1 MQWVYVVLV
10 LIALLA
16 VVRVV
21 LALRK
26 ARAQSTHD
34 DWDERLVKN
43 LRSAGGNSFTP
54 YEVDF
59 FFSVPDEAA
68 AASLRAALET
78 DGFAIDSRIMSGEAA
93 SGYSLHARKHL
104 RVSVSEMQ
112 GLSQRFR
119 LLAQRHNGH
128 YDGWM
133 TDPSRK

>member
-10 LIALLA
+10 LTALLA

-26 ARAQSTHD
+26 ARSQSTND
-34 DWDERLVKN
+34 DWDARLVKN
-43 LRSAGGNSFTP
+43 LRAAGGNSFTP

-68 AASLRAALET
+68 AESLRGTLESE
-78 DGFAIDSRIMSGEAA
+78 GFAIDARIMSGEGA
-93 SGYSLHARKHL
+93 SGYSLQARKHL
-104 RVSVSEMQ
+104 RISVSEMQ
-112 GLSQRFR
+112 GFSRRFR
-119 LLAQRHNGH
+119 ALAQQYGGY

>member
-21 LALRK
+21 LTLRK

-68 AASLRAALET
+68 AASLRAGLET
-78 DGFAIDSRIMSGEAA
+78 DGFAIDSRIMSGEGA

-112 GLSQRFR
+112 GLSKRFR
-119 LLAQRHNGH
+119 LLAQQHNGH